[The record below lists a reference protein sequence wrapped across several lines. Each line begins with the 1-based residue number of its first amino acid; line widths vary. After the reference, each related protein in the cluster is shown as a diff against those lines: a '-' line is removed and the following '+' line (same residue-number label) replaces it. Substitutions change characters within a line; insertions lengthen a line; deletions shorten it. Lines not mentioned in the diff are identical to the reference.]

1 MSTYIQPIDNKEFS
15 MVPLGNLSSY
25 LHWIQQIPMLSD
37 SEEQDLA
44 TKLAENKDVKAARK
58 LVLSHLRFVSKI
70 ARGYSGY
77 GLSQEDLI
85 QEGNIGL
92 MKAVQRFNPKVG
104 VRLASFA
111 IHWIRAEIH
120 EFVLRNWSIVKIATT
135 KAQRKLFFNLRKMS
149 KKLGWLSKTEAED
162 IAETLSVPLKDVHLM
177 EQRLAKSDDS
187 IYSGHDDDDDATAPI
202 NYLADQTQP
211 DPADIVDQQA
221 RAQTEQAALQNA
233 LTDLNERER
242 DIVQKRWLNSK
253 KQTLQELADHYK
265 ISCERVRQLESAA
278 MKKMRTA
285 MTPA

>member
-58 LVLSHLRFVSKI
+58 LVLSHLRFVAKI

-187 IYSGHDDDDDATAPI
+187 IYSGHDEDDDATAPI